1 MKAYNQKIYSDFEV
15 IMSVLIC
22 RMQRMFIEPVGIDVF
37 PRQGR
42 TSAAAD
48 VGEECMHILFQKMGH
63 ICTSKSSGK
72 KKAIFTT
79 ATWGMKFNG
88 F

>member
-1 MKAYNQKIYSDFEV
+1 MEFYDQKIHSDLEV

-42 TSAAAD
+42 TSAA
-48 VGEECMHILFQKMGH
+48 VGVGGECMHILFQKPGH

-79 ATWGMKFNG
+79 ATWGMKFSG